1 MHLMHWIKPFQR
13 TSEGGHELPL
23 MVYTFFWW
31 PASPICLVLLVP
43 HWVHLAQ
50 WLDRMAY
57 VPGGGSSKLSARG
70 SAFSDFRV

>member
-1 MHLMHWIKPFQR
+1 MCRDAQR
-13 TSEGGHELPL
+13 WQS
-23 MVYTFFWW
+23 
-31 PASPICLVLLVP
+31 ALVP
-43 HWVHLAQ
+43 GMLLAIRLCYYFNVKHSPKFEDWVHLAQ